1 MVAHRRRRELFPPDR
16 RLQARMAVAAVATP
30 LLVLA
35 ALAAVLMVLPFRLGG
50 PVGGALVLGVIGA
63 ITTWR
68 AGELRGHVLGPS
80 EHPELQAAVA
90 RLCLM
95 GDLPRP
101 EIVLEPERQPNSW
114 MVAPPRRT
122 PRLHVTRGLLEVL
135 SGPEL
140 EAVVAHELAH
150 LANRDAL
157 VMTVVGGPSS
167 ALLEGSRAVSGVYWG
182 GVFVGGW
189 IARALGELG
198 GLGTSALSRY
208 RELSADAG
216 AAALT
221 GHPAALASA
230 LVKLSGGLDRVP
242 RADLRA
248 VAGRDAFHLL
258 PVGEDERFLGALRA
272 THPSLERRLA
282 ALERLERRMATA
294 RPAPPADLG
303 D

>member
-1 MVAHRRRRELFPPDR
+1 MVASRRRRELFPPDR
-16 RLQARMAVAAVATP
+16 RLQARMAVAALLTP
-30 LLVLA
+30 PLVLT
-35 ALAAVLMVLPFRLGG
+35 ALAGVLMVLPFRLAVA
-50 PVGGALVLGVIGA
+50 VGGALALGVIGA
-63 ITTWR
+63 VNTWR
-68 AGELRGHVLGPS
+68 AGERCGHVLGPS
-80 EHPELQAAVA
+80 EHLELQAAVG
-90 RLCLM
+90 RLCVM
-95 GDLPRP
+95 ADLPRP
-101 EIVLEPERQPNSW
+101 EIVLEPESQPNSW

-122 PRLHVTRGLLEVL
+122 PRLHVTRGLLQAL

-182 GVFVGGW
+182 GVFIGGW
-189 IARALGELG
+189 IARGLGELG

-221 GHPAALASA
+221 GRPAALASA
-230 LVKLSGGLDRVP
+230 LVKLSGGLERVP

-258 PVGEDERFLGALRA
+258 PVGEEDRFLAALRA
-272 THPSLERRLA
+272 THPPLERRLA

-294 RPAPPADLG
+294 RPAPPPDV
-303 D
+303 